1 MMAMVM
7 GIGLL
12 LGVPLMFTAWW
23 WVDDTAH
30 QDLDDRLK
38 RVSTELLSQEGSDS
52 SITGA
57 LDRDKFRLLV
67 PEDGRLEIYFPISG
81 PAGMEPGRLEV
92 GAPIEEEAVTESL
105 TLGEAGS
112 LTLSVPHAQVRSRQW
127 AAVGVVSLVVVTS
140 VILGL
145 VVAAVT
151 AGRLADPLEDVAARA
166 ARMAKGDFGTEGRH
180 YDIEEL
186 DRVSSALDAANREI
200 TIRLEREGRIVGEV
214 SHQLRSRLTA
224 IRLRLDEL
232 SIHPDPDV
240 VTEAEAGLA
249 QVERLTGELDELIT
263 AARGE
268 QVAML
273 DPVSVPEQVAQVVS
287 DYESAFEV
295 QGRHLRTAGVG
306 KCAARVTPT
315 RLREALSVL
324 VDNALN
330 HGAGDCSVDTRE
342 LPGSGMIRVSVS
354 DEGQGISDK
363 SAPHVFQR
371 GYSEGGS
378 SGVGLPL
385 ARALIEA
392 DGGRLDL
399 LQRRPATFAIV
410 VPRHETNESAGSVRW
425 GTSEPR

>member
-1 MMAMVM
+1 
-7 GIGLL
+7 
-12 LGVPLMFTAWW
+12 
-23 WVDDTAH
+23 
-30 QDLDDRLK
+30 
-38 RVSTELLSQEGSDS
+38 
-52 SITGA
+52 
-57 LDRDKFRLLV
+57 
-67 PEDGRLEIYFPISG
+67 
-81 PAGMEPGRLEV
+81 
-92 GAPIEEEAVTESL
+92 
-105 TLGEAGS
+105 
-112 LTLSVPHAQVRSRQW
+112 
-127 AAVGVVSLVVVTS
+127 
-140 VILGL
+140 
-145 VVAAVT
+145 
-151 AGRLADPLEDVAARA
+151 
-166 ARMAKGDFGTEGRH
+166 
-180 YDIEEL
+180 
-186 DRVSSALDAANREI
+186 
-200 TIRLEREGRIVGEV
+200 
-214 SHQLRSRLTA
+214 
-224 IRLRLDEL
+224 
-232 SIHPDPDV
+232 
-240 VTEAEAGLA
+240 
-249 QVERLTGELDELIT
+249 VERLTGDLDELIT

>member
-38 RVSTELLSQEGSDS
+38 RVSAELLDQEGPDGSVSGD
-52 SITGA
+52 

-67 PEDGRLEIYFPISG
+67 PEGGRLEIYFPVVSEDGIDQ
-81 PAGMEPGRLEV
+81 GRLDI
-92 GAPIEEEAVTESL
+92 GASFDEEPVTESL

-112 LTLSVPHAQVRSRQW
+112 VTLSVPYSQVRSRQW
-127 AAVGVVSLVVVTS
+127 GAVGVVSLVVTTS
-140 VILGL
+140 VIAGL

-166 ARMAKGDFGTEGRH
+166 ARMAQGDFGTEGRH

-186 DRVSSALDAANREI
+186 DRVSSALDTANREI
-200 TIRLEREGRIVGEV
+200 TVRLEREGRIVGEV

-232 SIHPDPDV
+232 SIHPDQDV
-240 VTEAEAGLA
+240 VDEADAALA
-249 QVERLTGELDELIT
+249 QVERLTSELDELIT

-268 QVAML
+268 QVARL
-273 DPVSVPEQVAQVVS
+273 DPVAIPGQVDQVVA
-287 DYESAFEV
+287 DYRQAFAVQNRTLSAVASGE
-295 QGRHLRTAGVG
+295 
-306 KCAARVTPT
+306 CAARVTPT

-324 VDNALN
+324 VDNALR
-330 HGAGDCSVDTRE
+330 HGEGDCLIETRE
-342 LPGSGMIRVSVS
+342 LPGSGMIRISVS
-354 DEGQGISDK
+354 DQGAGVSDK

-399 LQRRPATFAIV
+399 LQRRPPTFAIV
-410 VPRHETNESAGSVRW
+410 VPRHEVDTDADQVLPRGP
-425 GTSEPR
+425 EPR

>member
-30 QDLDDRLK
+30 QDLDSRLK
-38 RVSTELLSQEGSDS
+38 RISTELLAQEGPDGSVA
-52 SITGA
+52 GA
-57 LDRDKFRLLV
+57 LDRDKFRLLI
-67 PEDGRLEIYFPISG
+67 PDGGRLEIYFPVASG
-81 PAGMEPGRLEV
+81 EGMEQGQVVIGVPFD
-92 GAPIEEEAVTESL
+92 EEPVTESL
-105 TLGEAGS
+105 SLGEAGS
-112 LTLSVPHAQVRSRQW
+112 LALSVPYSQVRSGQW
-127 AAVGVVSLVVVTS
+127 GAVGVVSLVVTTS
-140 VILGL
+140 VIVGL

-166 ARMAKGDFGTEGRH
+166 ARMAKGDFRTEGRH

-200 TIRLEREGRIVGEV
+200 TMRLEREGHIVGEV

-232 SIHPDPDV
+232 SIHPDPAV
-240 VTEAEAGLA
+240 VVEADAALG
-249 QVERLTGELDELIT
+249 QVERLTSELDELIT

-273 DPVSVPEQVAQVVS
+273 DPVAVPEQVDQVVA
-287 DYESAFEV
+287 DYGHAFAV
-295 QGRHLRTAGVG
+295 QGRHLSSTASGE
-306 KCAARVTPT
+306 CAARVTPT

-324 VDNALN
+324 VDNALR
-330 HGAGDCSVDTRE
+330 HGDGDCLVETRE
-342 LPGSGMIRVSVS
+342 LSGSGMIRISVS
-354 DEGQGISDK
+354 DEGPGVNDK

-378 SGVGLPL
+378 TGVGLPF

-399 LQRRPATFAIV
+399 LQRRPPTFAIV
-410 VPRHETNESAGSVRW
+410 VPRHEIDLETEPGVQR
-425 GTSEPR
+425 GPEPR